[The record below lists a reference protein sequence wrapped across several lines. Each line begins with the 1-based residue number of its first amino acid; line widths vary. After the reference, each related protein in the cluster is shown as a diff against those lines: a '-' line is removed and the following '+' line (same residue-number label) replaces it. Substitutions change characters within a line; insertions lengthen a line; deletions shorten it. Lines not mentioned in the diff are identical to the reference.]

1 MDAAVLELKQ
11 ETDDQVTVVNKR
23 DFQIKFAGG
32 WKISYRTV
40 QAELQ
45 STTDILD
52 RIGRKQRANRMTITK
67 RTLGKTAEE
76 KKQASDL
83 TAKRRKKPEET
94 KQAKRRKKRAS

>member
-11 ETDDQVTVVNKR
+11 ETEEQPTVVNKQ
-23 DFQIKFAGG
+23 DFQIKYAGG

-52 RIGRKQRANRMTITK
+52 RIGRKQQANRITITK
-67 RTLGKTAEE
+67 RRLGKTAEE
-76 KKQASDL
+76 KNRPQ
-83 TAKRRKKPEET
+83 T
-94 KQAKRRKKRAS
+94 